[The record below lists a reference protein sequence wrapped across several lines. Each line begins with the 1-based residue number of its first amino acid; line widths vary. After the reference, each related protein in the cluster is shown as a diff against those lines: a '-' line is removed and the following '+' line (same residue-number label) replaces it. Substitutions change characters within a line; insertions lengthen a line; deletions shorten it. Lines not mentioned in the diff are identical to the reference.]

1 MGKKSGRGAADP
13 NEWRGHLTAMWRV
26 MDAASTR
33 ESGLSI
39 PRSCPATGTEWLDL
53 RPVVCEYYTAISRK
67 WGNHE
72 TAKILRDALPSL
84 DAWAGVQSREKA
96 RVCASAHEERRTA
109 DDGVDYTKAEFDAH
123 YGDDSVA
130 MWEKAAGG
138 GGRGNPS
145 VADGEWVAGGG
156 GGGGGDRARSVPVI
170 TADDWVGGCSPV
182 AEGEAVAAAPL
193 RKAAAASGAPPA
205 RRPVLCTGWVGG
217 PSEKV
222 MRQPDGS
229 SPHATAAKKA
239 VAKKKEEE
247 VKASDDDE
255 TWW

>member
-1 MGKKSGRGAADP
+1 MGKKSGRGATDS

-33 ESGLSI
+33 GSGLPI
-39 PRSCPATGTEWLDL
+39 PRSCPATGAEWEAL

-72 TAKILRDALPSL
+72 TAKILRDSLSPL
-84 DAWAGVQSREKA
+84 DAWAGVQGRERE

-109 DDGVDYTKAEFDAH
+109 DDGVAYTKAEFDAH
-123 YGDDSVA
+123 YGNDSEV

-138 GGRGNPS
+138 GRSRGNPS
-145 VADGEWVAGGG
+145 VADDEWV
-156 GGGGGDRARSVPVI
+156 GGGGGDRARKAPIV
-170 TADDWVGGCSPV
+170 ADDDWVGGSGRT
-182 AEGEAVAAAPL
+182 AEAAASAPS
-193 RKAAAASGAPPA
+193 RKAASESKAPPPA

-229 SPHATAAKKA
+229 SPQATAAKKA
-239 VAKKKEEE
+239 VAKKKKEE
-247 VKASDDDE
+247 VKASEDDDA
-255 TWW
+255 WW